1 MISRNLIMISS
12 EGEQWGRDEIYPD
25 TWFNGGSMVYG
36 IQWWL
41 MVSVWALIRTV
52 LPEGN
57 PYNDDIPIYI
67 YIYIMTT
74 LW

>member
-1 MISRNLIMISS
+1 
-12 EGEQWGRDEIYPD
+12 
-25 TWFNGGSMVYG
+25 MVYG

-67 YIYIMTT
+67 YNDYP
-74 LW
+74 LVN